1 MTFKHVPPPP
11 GDLDPVSSMYYA
23 KLAAAVLEERGVLQE
38 KDIGK
43 ILQLLQAVREVRRFM
58 RKFESKLEHSMLA
71 KTSVNHNISRI
82 AEGTEKHFGMS
93 LDELRELGIE
103 VPQEIEI

>member
-11 GDLDPVSSMYYA
+11 VDLDPVSRLYFA
-23 KLAAAVLEERGVLQE
+23 KLAAAVLKERGVLHE
-38 KDIGK
+38 KDVGK
-43 ILQLLQAVREVRRFM
+43 ILQLLQAIREVKWFL

-103 VPQEIEI
+103 VPQEVEI